1 MILVDIDFM
10 NLGDIDEVLEIERE
24 SFSIPWSKR
33 TFLNELS
40 FPENVYLVARLKDK
54 VVGYAGIRF
63 YGRQGHITTI
73 AVASRWRGN
82 QIGEQLL
89 LAILEIAK
97 ERKVREVILE
107 VRPSNR
113 VAIGL
118 YEKYG
123 FKVIGVIPNYYM
135 DNGEDALLMKLNI

>member
-1 MILVDIDFM
+1 MIMVEIDFM
-10 NLGDIDEVLEIERE
+10 NPGDIDEVIEIEKE
-24 SFSIPWSKR
+24 SFSLPWSRK
-33 TFLNELS
+33 TFMSEIS
-40 FPENVYLVARLKDK
+40 FPENVYIVARLRGK

-73 AVASRWRGN
+73 AVAPQWRGN

-89 LAILEIAK
+89 LALIEIAK
-97 ERKVREVILE
+97 EKKAKEVILE

-118 YEKYG
+118 YEKHG
-123 FKVIGVIPNYYM
+123 FKAVGIIPGYYV
-135 DNGEDALLMKLNI
+135 DNGEDAFLMRLKI